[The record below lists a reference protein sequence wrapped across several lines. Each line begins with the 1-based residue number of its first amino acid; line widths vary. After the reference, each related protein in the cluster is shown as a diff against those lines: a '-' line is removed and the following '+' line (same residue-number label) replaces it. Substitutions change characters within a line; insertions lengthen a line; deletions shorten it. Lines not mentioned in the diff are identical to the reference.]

1 MSDDKR
7 SNVILLP
14 LFRVGTPPPA
24 PPQQIIENE
33 KDRLFIPNAADLEP
47 AIEALLFASEKV
59 VQVEQLN
66 NWLGKPGKKK
76 IDKCLRDIQDRLEFE
91 NRGIRL
97 FNIARGWQLRT
108 APTYS
113 KYVQQMQLGKATKL
127 SKAALE
133 TLAIIAYRQP
143 VTRAGIDSFR
153 GVDSGAVLRV
163 LLQHSLV
170 EVVGRKKEVGNP
182 LVYGTTDEFLSM
194 FNLQDLADLPTLKDL
209 RDFEDDPTSFG
220 SPPKD

>member
-1 MSDDKR
+1 MSDEKR

-14 LFRVGTPPPA
+14 LFRNNAPPP
-24 PPQQIIENE
+24 PPTKQKVEDE
-33 KDRLFIPNAADLEP
+33 KDRLFIPSEADLEP
-47 AIEALLFASEKV
+47 AIEAILFASDKV
-59 VQVEQLN
+59 IQAEQIN
-66 NWLGKPGKKK
+66 IWLGKPGNKKVSR
-76 IDKCLRDIQDRLEFE
+76 CLRNIQDRLEFE

-97 FNIARGWQLRT
+97 LNVARGWQLRT
-108 APTYS
+108 APAYS

-133 TLAIIAYRQP
+133 TLAIVAYRQP

-220 SPPKD
+220 SSPKD